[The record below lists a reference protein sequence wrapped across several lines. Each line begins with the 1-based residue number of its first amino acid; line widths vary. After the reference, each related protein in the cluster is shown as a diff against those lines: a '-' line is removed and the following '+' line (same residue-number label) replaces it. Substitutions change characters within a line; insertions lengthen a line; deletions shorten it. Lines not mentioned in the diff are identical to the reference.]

1 MNLLLLLEFQQTLI
15 ENLVKVQTDLAELL
29 RRTAS
34 SSREAVQLEGIP
46 EIPIVST
53 EGLNQLNNWL
63 EEANIFQNLVN
74 IFI

>member
-34 SSREAVQLEGIP
+34 SSSEAVQLEGIP